1 MHILSQIARV
11 LTDAIV
17 SPITPIPQPTSSM
30 VVLGVGLSIS
40 ATVLATFHAPAAL
53 DQKFVFGV
61 SRNFKSPTTSS
72 RASAPTKN
80 VVTALSS
87 YLKRSEICRFPLL

>member
-1 MHILSQIARV
+1 MRSRLYIYLSQVTRV
-11 LTDAIV
+11 LTGAIV
-17 SPITPIPQPTSSM
+17 SPIIPIPQPTSSI
-30 VVLGVGLSIS
+30 VVFDVGLSIS
-40 ATVLATFHAPAAL
+40 ATVLAIFHAPAAL

-61 SRNFKSPTTSS
+61 SCSFKLPTTSS

-87 YLKRSEICRFPLL
+87 YLKRMQ